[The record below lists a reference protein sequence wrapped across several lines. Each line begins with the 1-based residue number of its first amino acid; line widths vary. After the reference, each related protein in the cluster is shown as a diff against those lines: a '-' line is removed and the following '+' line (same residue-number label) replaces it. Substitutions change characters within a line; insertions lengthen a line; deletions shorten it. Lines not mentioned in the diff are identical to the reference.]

1 MVINNDRTP
10 LDDALNDDFATIFL
24 LLGPS
29 PKAAEVHQMMER
41 KDKEGFWDPHQRW
54 FLLASRAVL
63 KPGEKWFDTNEI
75 DPNLP
80 SAYVVL
86 HNGPRDKEVAAA
98 GPPSALLTN
107 DKPDPIKVRR
117 EFLKGDL

>member
-1 MVINNDRTP
+1 MIDNDRTP
-10 LDDALNDDFATIFL
+10 LDDALNDDFATIL
-24 LLGPS
+24 LVLGPS
-29 PKAAEVHQMMER
+29 AKAAEVHGMMER
-41 KDKEGFWDPHQRW
+41 KNAEGFWDPHQRW

-63 KPGEKWFDTNEI
+63 KPDERWFDTNEI

-80 SAYVVL
+80 SSYVVL
-86 HNGPRDKEVAAA
+86 HNGPKDKGVAAA
-98 GPPSALLTN
+98 GPLSALLTN